1 MDLFNKVRKKQAT
14 MVEVLNSM
22 PLNVSF
28 RRALVGHK
36 LVEWQSLVMRVVVI
50 NLNEVILESK

>member
-1 MDLFNKVRKKQAT
+1 MDLFNKVCKKQAT